1 MVQAFNCI
9 SNGLIGVCVWGCV
22 FFFFFL
28 VGFNDI
34 KLSNVEV
41 MQSISDGERF
51 ERSHM
56 GIGFDM
62 FL

>member
-9 SNGLIGVCVWGCV
+9 SNGLIGVCVCGGV
-22 FFFFFL
+22 FFFFL